1 MKGFIEAHDFE
12 TGNEFLVA
20 IGNITHVELY
30 EDAKTIGCRIEFINS
45 WVTVRETCEEVK
57 ALIREALEGSDP
69 KDYIAKSKLQDWM
82 NCRMKSMCIP
92 EYLVQFFVD
101 PRDFLKKKED

>member
-45 WVTVRETCEEVK
+45 WVTVRETYEEVK
-57 ALIREALEGSDP
+57 ALIAEAQGDRDYVS
-69 KDYIAKSKLQDWM
+69 KDKLQEWM
-82 NCRMKSMCIP
+82 NYRMKSMCIP

-101 PRDFLKKKED
+101 LRDFIKKEED